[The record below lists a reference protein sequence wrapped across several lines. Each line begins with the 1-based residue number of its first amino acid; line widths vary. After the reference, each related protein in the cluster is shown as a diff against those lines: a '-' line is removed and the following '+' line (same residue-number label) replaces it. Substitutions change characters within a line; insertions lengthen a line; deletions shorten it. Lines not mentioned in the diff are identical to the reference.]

1 MNPIPKP
8 NSTIRASCGDRTH
21 IACIILCRVIAWAVI
36 GLLGG
41 CAVVGPP
48 SLRNGRAVYNEA
60 INDTNNQQMLQV
72 VIRERYAENASL
84 LAVNSVTANVS
95 ISTSA
100 GFQLG
105 FGNESNYSGNLVP
118 FSAGAIYEENPTVS
132 YTPVEGQKYLR
143 QVTSPVLLSVLLPL
157 CESAVEPGL
166 VFSAIVNRVN
176 DISNPGFIA
185 PSVKPDPRFARF
197 VELVTILGQAQA
209 LNWVQNPRPEAGFSA
224 VMHHF
229 KPDHDADVR
238 ELLRLLGISE
248 QRAEGEEIVLPVS
261 LAPGRTSKTG
271 IVFTTRSLYKLL
283 EILSASVDIPGE
295 DEQSG
300 AAVAY
305 PPSGP
310 LGRHLH
316 IHRSPTKP
324 EHAYVAVQYR
334 GWWFYIDNTDRPTKR
349 FFHLLTVLWSVSIA
363 ESASE
368 AQKAPLLMLPASR

>member
-1 MNPIPKP
+1 
-8 NSTIRASCGDRTH
+8 
-21 IACIILCRVIAWAVI
+21 
-36 GLLGG
+36 
-41 CAVVGPP
+41 
-48 SLRNGRAVYNEA
+48 
-60 INDTNNQQMLQV
+60 
-72 VIRERYAENASL
+72 
-84 LAVNSVTANVS
+84 
-95 ISTSA
+95 
-100 GFQLG
+100 
-105 FGNESNYSGNLVP
+105 
-118 FSAGAIYEENPTVS
+118 
-132 YTPVEGQKYLR
+132 
-143 QVTSPVLLSVLLPL
+143 
-157 CESAVEPGL
+157 
-166 VFSAIVNRVN
+166 
-176 DISNPGFIA
+176 
-185 PSVKPDPRFARF
+185 
-197 VELVTILGQAQA
+197 
-209 LNWVQNPRPEAGFSA
+209 
-224 VMHHF
+224 
-229 KPDHDADVR
+229 
-238 ELLRLLGISE
+238 
-248 QRAEGEEIVLPVS
+248 LPVS